1 MKRVVSVDADADGC
15 NATARDVAERNG
27 DRRKEIDL
35 NHYDLAGRVAVVTGG
50 ARGIGLAVAR
60 RLLAGGAGVVLWD
73 LMADRLEQAAASLVC
88 AAPRAGAGA
97 AGAGSGETDAGAS
110 RASVRTA
117 VVDVTDEASVAQATT
132 AALASFGRIDI
143 LINSAGITGPNHPLW
158 EYPPADFARV
168 LQVNV
173 IGTFNC
179 CKAIVPGMLGRGYG
193 RIVNLASLAG
203 KDGTAN
209 ASAYSASK
217 AAVMAMTK
225 SLGKELATRGI
236 VVNSVAPAA
245 ARTEMLAQMTDEHV
259 KTMLSKSPMGRL
271 VEADEIAAMVAWMA
285 SSECSFTTGS
295 AIDISGGRA
304 VY

>member
-1 MKRVVSVDADADGC
+1 MRADATGLRVDFG
-15 NATARDVAERNG
+15 RER
-27 DRRKEIDL
+27 DL
-35 NHYDLAGRVAVVTGG
+35 NHYDLTGRTAVVTGG
-50 ARGIGLAVAR
+50 ARGIGLAVAK

-73 LMADRLEQAAASLVC
+73 MTADRLAQAAGELE
-88 AAPRAGAGA
+88 AARQAGAGDGSRREGA
-97 AGAGSGETDAGAS
+97 A
-110 RASVRTA
+110 VLTA
-117 VVDVTDEASVAQATT
+117 VVDVTDEAEVARAT
-132 AALASFGRIDI
+132 AAALDALGRIDI

-158 EYPPADFARV
+158 EYPSAEFARV

-173 IGTFNC
+173 LGTFNC
-179 CKAIVPGMLGRGYG
+179 CKAIVPTMLAQRYG

-217 AAVMAMTK
+217 AAVIALTK
-225 SLGKELATRGI
+225 SLGKELATRGV

-245 ARTEMLAQMTDEHV
+245 ARTEMLAQMTEEHV
-259 KTMLSKSPMGRL
+259 RTMLSKSPVGRL
-271 VEADEIAAMVAWMA
+271 VEADEIAALVAWMA

-295 AIDISGGRA
+295 AFDISGGRA